1 MTDVLELQ
9 EALHRL
15 VRFSDGALHMTGKAL
30 EASIASAQVNRE
42 KAETVAALQRLV
54 ADDPGARP
62 GRVLN

>member
-1 MTDVLELQ
+1 MTE
-9 EALHRL
+9 
-15 VRFSDGALHMTGKAL
+15 KAL

-42 KAETVAALQRLV
+42 TAETVAALQRLV